1 MTTQHIVFEA
11 NMTRYEIVIT
21 VFKHCYDN
29 TDTCMFV
36 WLNSG
41 KGGKAFVW
49 DKGDRIYQS
58 YASEKSDINGAD
70 LAGILSSIKEH
81 DPSLI
86 GHLVGFDE
94 NYLIR
99 GGLNNE
105 TVSCNNI

>member
-1 MTTQHIVFEA
+1 MATQHIVFEA
-11 NMTRYEIVIT
+11 NMTRYEIVI
-21 VFKHCYDN
+21 VEFKHRLFN
-29 TDTCMFV
+29 TDVCMFV
-36 WLNSG
+36 WLTRG
-41 KGGKAFVW
+41 KGGKALVW

-94 NYLIR
+94 NYLIN
-99 GGLNNE
+99 GG
-105 TVSCNNI
+105 SK

>member
-11 NMTRYEIVIT
+11 NMTRYEIIIT
-21 VFKHCYDN
+21 EFKHRLFN

-94 NYLIR
+94 NYLIS
-99 GGLNNE
+99 GG
-105 TVSCNNI
+105 SK

>member
-1 MTTQHIVFEA
+1 MTTQHIVFDA

-58 YASEKSDINGAD
+58 YASEKSGINGAD

-81 DPSLI
+81 NPSLI
-86 GHLVGFDE
+86 GQLVGFDE
-94 NYLIR
+94 NYLISW
-99 GGLNNE
+99 G
-105 TVSCNNI
+105 SK

>member
-1 MTTQHIVFEA
+1 MTTQHIVFDA

-58 YASEKSDINGAD
+58 YASEKSGINGAD

-81 DPSLI
+81 NPSLI
-86 GHLVGFDE
+86 GQLVGFDE
-94 NYLIR
+94 NYLI
-99 GGLNNE
+99 
-105 TVSCNNI
+105 S